1 MSEFEL
7 KLMDINSENL
17 GIPETEYSATVRMPA
32 GEFQRIVKDLASI
45 GDTGAQPAP
54 PACVLVCVAMLCS
67 GAWCSWAASACR
79 CCCCL
84 RRCFPCLL
92 LPPAVE
98 LCVTK
103 DGIKFAAAGD
113 IGSATVV
120 CRQNS
125 SGKEEEQTLI
135 DMNETVSLTFAL
147 RYLVN
152 FTKATALSPSVV
164 SVPPRLEPCPA
175 RPMGSLLACV

>member
-1 MSEFEL
+1 M
-7 KLMDINSENL
+7 
-17 GIPETEYSATVRMPA
+17 
-32 GEFQRIVKDLASI
+32 
-45 GDTGAQPAP
+45 
-54 PACVLVCVAMLCS
+54 
-67 GAWCSWAASACR
+67 
-79 CCCCL
+79 
-84 RRCFPCLL
+84 
-92 LPPAVE
+92 E

-103 DGIKFAAAGD
+103 DGIKLAAAGD